1 MCAYCSRQNCCGKEL
16 HASRHKIGSARIGVG
31 AFSNRELLL
40 CFVSFCD
47 VQLHLVH
54 LEGTDILSIMDDHYR
69 ISLVDLLGL
78 YEMEASEVMA
88 PEVMALEVT
97 APEPT
102 VMHCGRVLTTAMEDD
117 ESDNEGLPVTPGRDL
132 VLSSS
137 SSTTMADREG
147 GGLQQPAERPTAGW
161 DSATEGEEE
170 EQEFEVHADEE
181 EVREILDAEEQK
193 RIKKRLK
200 NQKRKRNV
208 RQKRREDRRRVEEGS
223 ATKEQ
228 IKEEKKERKKT
239 NAKQVQRGKLKKQL
253 KAELLKK
260 EAREDTKQ
268 EAKERAKKGEVKGR
282 R

>member
-1 MCAYCSRQNCCGKEL
+1 M
-16 HASRHKIGSARIGVG
+16 
-31 AFSNRELLL
+31 

-97 APEPT
+97 VPEPT

-170 EQEFEVHADEE
+170 EQEFEVHADEA
-181 EVREILDAEEQK
+181 EVREVILDAEEQK